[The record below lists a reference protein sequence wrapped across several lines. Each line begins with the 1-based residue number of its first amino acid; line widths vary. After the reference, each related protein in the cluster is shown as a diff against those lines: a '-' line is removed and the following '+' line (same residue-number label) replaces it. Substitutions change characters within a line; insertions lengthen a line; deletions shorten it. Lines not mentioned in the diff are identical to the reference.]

1 MSEQKN
7 VLVICQT
14 AAGQMYLGVL
24 LKRIWF
30 RSILVKT
37 VEEGIQNAQENHFSL
52 ILFDGDMLDQNMA
65 PAVSLLRNDPSVKD
79 IPLVVFLTGEKGKSS
94 ESLLARG
101 CSAVITKPL
110 DMSLVYS
117 VLARLSGQER
127 QVPRVPARI
136 RVEIEEKKPE
146 KYLTCINIS
155 EGGMYLRTIDPL
167 TEKGILHLKFTL
179 PRDTAEIEATTEVI
193 RTESLGIRIETEPG
207 MALRFMDI
215 SGENRGRIRNFVQ
228 WELTG
233 DLDWKATI

>member
-24 LKRIWF
+24 LKRIWYK
-30 RSILVKT
+30 SILAKT
-37 VEEGIQNAQENHFSL
+37 VEEGIHYAGENPFSL
-52 ILFDGDMLDQNMA
+52 IVFDADMPDRDRDQA
-65 PAVSLLRNDPSVKD
+65 ISLLRSEPSVKD
-79 IPLVVFLTGEKGKSS
+79 IPLVVFLTSEKGKSS

-117 VLARLSGQER
+117 ILARLSGQER
-127 QVPRVPARI
+127 QVPRVPTRI
-136 RVEIEEKKPE
+136 RVEIEEKTPE
-146 KYLTCINIS
+146 KYLTCFNIS
-155 EGGMYLRTIDPL
+155 EGGMYLRTIDALP
-167 TEKGILHLKFTL
+167 EKGTLRLKFIL
-179 PRDTAEIEATTEVI
+179 PRDTAEIQTTSEVI
-193 RTESLGIRIETEPG
+193 RTESLGTRIETEPG
-207 MALRFMDI
+207 MALRFVDI
-215 SGENRGRIRNFVQ
+215 SEENRSRIRNFVQ

>member
-24 LKRIWF
+24 LKRIWYK
-30 RSILVKT
+30 SILAKT
-37 VEEGIQNAQENHFSL
+37 VEEGIHYAGENPFSL
-52 ILFDGDMLDQNMA
+52 IVFDADMPDRDRDQA
-65 PAVSLLRNDPSVKD
+65 ISLLRSEPSVKD
-79 IPLVVFLTGEKGKSS
+79 IPLVVFLTSEKGKSS

-117 VLARLSGQER
+117 ILARLSGQER
-127 QVPRVPARI
+127 QVPRVPTRI
-136 RVEIEEKKPE
+136 RVEIEEKTPE

-155 EGGMYLRTIDPL
+155 EGGMYLRTIDALP
-167 TEKGILHLKFTL
+167 EKGTLRLKFIL
-179 PRDTAEIEATTEVI
+179 PRDTAEIQTTSEVI
-193 RTESLGIRIETEPG
+193 RTESLGTRIETEPG
-207 MALRFMDI
+207 MALRFVDI
-215 SGENRGRIRNFVQ
+215 SEENRSRIRNFVQ

>member
-1 MSEQKN
+1 MSEKKN

-24 LKRIWF
+24 LKRIWYK
-30 RSILVKT
+30 SILAKT
-37 VEEGIQNAQENHFSL
+37 VEEGIHYAGENPFSL
-52 ILFDGDMLDQNMA
+52 IVFDADMLDQDMD
-65 PAVSLLRNDPSVKD
+65 PAISLLRSEPSVKD
-79 IPLVVFLTGEKGKSS
+79 IPLVVFLTSEKGKSS

-127 QVPRVPARI
+127 QVPRVPTRI
-136 RVEIEEKKPE
+136 RVEIEEQTPE

-155 EGGMYLRTIDPL
+155 EGGVYLRTIEPL
-167 TEKGILHLKFTL
+167 PEKRALHLKFIL
-179 PRDTAEIEATTEVI
+179 PRDTTEIKATAEVV
-193 RTESLGIRIETEPG
+193 RTESLGIQIETEPG
-207 MALRFMDI
+207 MALQFTDI
-215 SGENRGRIRNFVQ
+215 SEENRLRIRNYIQ

-233 DLDWKATI
+233 DLDWEATI

>member
-1 MSEQKN
+1 MAEKKS

-24 LKRIWF
+24 LKRIWYK
-30 RSILVKT
+30 SILAKT
-37 VEEGIQNAQENHFSL
+37 VEEGIHHAGENPFSL
-52 ILFDGDMLDQNMA
+52 IVFDVDMLDQDMD
-65 PAVSLLRNDPSVKD
+65 PAVSLLRSEPSVKE
-79 IPLVVFLTGEKGKSS
+79 IPLVVFLTSEKGKSS

-127 QVPRVPARI
+127 QVPRVPTRI
-136 RVEIEEKKPE
+136 RVEVEEQTPE

-155 EGGMYLRTIDPL
+155 EGGVYLRTIEPL
-167 TEKGILHLKFTL
+167 PEKGSLHLKFIL
-179 PRDTAEIEATTEVI
+179 PSDTAEIQAAAEVV
-193 RTESLGIRIETEPG
+193 RTESLGIQIETEPG
-207 MALRFMDI
+207 MALQFIDI
-215 SGENRGRIRNFVQ
+215 SEENRSRIRNFVQ

-233 DLDWKATI
+233 DLDWEATI

>member
-1 MSEQKN
+1 MSGKLN

-24 LKRIWF
+24 LKRIWYK
-30 RSILVKT
+30 SILAKT
-37 VEEGIQNAQENHFSL
+37 VEEGIHYAGENPFSL
-52 ILFDGDMLDQNMA
+52 IVFDADMPDQDRES
-65 PAVSLLRNDPSVKD
+65 AVSLLRSDPSVKD
-79 IPLVVFLTGEKGKSS
+79 LPLVVFLTSEKGKSS

-101 CSAVITKPL
+101 CAAVITKPL
-110 DMSLVYS
+110 DMALVYN

-127 QVPRVPARI
+127 QAPRVPTRI
-136 RVEIEEKKPE
+136 RVEIEEKTPE

-167 TEKGILHLKFTL
+167 PEKGILHQKFIL
-179 PRDTAEIEATTEVI
+179 PRDTSEIEATAEVI
-193 RTESLGIRIETEPG
+193 RTESLGIQIETEPG
-207 MALRFMDI
+207 MALRFTEI
-215 SGENRGRIRNFVQ
+215 SEEDRLRIRNYIQ

>member
-24 LKRIWF
+24 LKRIWYK
-30 RSILVKT
+30 SILAKT
-37 VEEGIQNAQENHFSL
+37 VEEGIHYAGENPFSL
-52 ILFDGDMLDQNMA
+52 IVFDTDMPDRDRDQA
-65 PAVSLLRNDPSVKD
+65 ISLLRSEPSVKD
-79 IPLVVFLTGEKGKSS
+79 IPLVVFLTSEKGKSS

-117 VLARLSGQER
+117 ILARLSGQER
-127 QVPRVPARI
+127 QVPRVPTRI
-136 RVEIEEKKPE
+136 RVEIEEKTPE

-155 EGGMYLRTIDPL
+155 EGGMYLRTIDALP
-167 TEKGILHLKFTL
+167 EKGTLRLKFIL
-179 PRDTAEIEATTEVI
+179 PRDTAEIQTTSEVI
-193 RTESLGIRIETEPG
+193 RTESLGTRIETEPG
-207 MALRFMDI
+207 MALRFVDI
-215 SGENRGRIRNFVQ
+215 SEENRSRIRNFVQ

>member
-1 MSEQKN
+1 MSEKKN

-24 LKRIWF
+24 LKRIWYK
-30 RSILVKT
+30 SILAKT
-37 VEEGIQNAQENHFSL
+37 VEEGIHYAGENPFAL
-52 ILFDGDMLDQNMA
+52 IVFDADMLDQDMD
-65 PAVSLLRNDPSVKD
+65 PAISLLRSEPSVKD
-79 IPLVVFLTGEKGKSS
+79 IPLVVFLTSEKGESS

-110 DMSLVYS
+110 DMALVYS

-127 QVPRVPARI
+127 QVPRVPTRI
-136 RVEIEEKKPE
+136 RVEIEEQTPE

-155 EGGMYLRTIDPL
+155 EGGVYLRTIEPL
-167 TEKGILHLKFTL
+167 PEKGSLRLKFIL
-179 PRDTAEIEATTEVI
+179 PRDTAEIQATAEVI
-193 RTESLGIRIETEPG
+193 RTESLGTQIETEPG
-207 MALRFMDI
+207 MALQFIDI
-215 SGENRGRIRNFVQ
+215 SEENRSRIRNFVQ

>member
-24 LKRIWF
+24 LKRIWYK
-30 RSILVKT
+30 SILAKT
-37 VEEGIQNAQENHFSL
+37 VEEGIHYAGENPFSL
-52 ILFDGDMLDQNMA
+52 IVFDADMPDRDRD
-65 PAVSLLRNDPSVKD
+65 PAISLLRSEPSVKD
-79 IPLVVFLTGEKGKSS
+79 IPLVVFLTSEKGKSS

-117 VLARLSGQER
+117 ILARLSGQER
-127 QVPRVPARI
+127 QVPRVPTRI
-136 RVEIEEKKPE
+136 RVEIEEKTPE

-155 EGGMYLRTIDPL
+155 EGGVYLRTIDPL
-167 TEKGILHLKFTL
+167 PEKRGLHLKFTL
-179 PRDTAEIEATTEVI
+179 PLDTDKIEATGEVV
-193 RTESLGIRIETEPG
+193 RTEALGIQIEIEPG
-207 MALRFMDI
+207 MALRFTDI
-215 SGENRGRIRNFVQ
+215 SKADRLRVRNYIQ

-233 DLDWKATI
+233 

>member
-1 MSEQKN
+1 MSEKMN

-24 LKRIWF
+24 LKRIWYK
-30 RSILVKT
+30 SILAKT
-37 VEEGIQNAQENHFSL
+37 VEEGIHYAGENPFSL
-52 ILFDGDMLDQNMA
+52 IVFDADMPDQDRES
-65 PAVSLLRNDPSVKD
+65 AVSLLRSDPSVKD
-79 IPLVVFLTGEKGKSS
+79 LPLVVFLTSEKGQSS

-110 DMSLVYS
+110 DMALVYN

-127 QVPRVPARI
+127 QAPRVPTRI
-136 RVEIEEKKPE
+136 RVEIKEKIPE

-167 TEKGILHLKFTL
+167 PEKGSLHLKLIL
-179 PRDTAEIEATTEVI
+179 PRDTVEIEATAEVI
-193 RTESLGIRIETEPG
+193 RTEALGIQIEIEPG
-207 MALRFMDI
+207 MALRFTEI
-215 SGENRGRIRNFVQ
+215 SGENRIRIRNYVQ

-233 DLDWKATI
+233 DLDWQAAI

>member
-24 LKRIWF
+24 LKRIWYK
-30 RSILVKT
+30 SILAKT
-37 VEEGIQNAQENHFSL
+37 VEEGIHYAGENPFSL
-52 ILFDGDMLDQNMA
+52 IVFDTDMPDRDRDQA
-65 PAVSLLRNDPSVKD
+65 ISLLRSEPSVKD
-79 IPLVVFLTGEKGKSS
+79 IPLVVFLTSEKGKSS

-117 VLARLSGQER
+117 ILARLSGQER
-127 QVPRVPARI
+127 QVPRVPTRI
-136 RVEIEEKKPE
+136 RVEIEEKTPE

-155 EGGMYLRTIDPL
+155 EGGVYLRTIDPL
-167 TEKGILHLKFTL
+167 PEKRGLHLKFTL
-179 PRDTAEIEATTEVI
+179 PLDTEKIEATGEVV
-193 RTESLGIRIETEPG
+193 RTEALGIQIEIEPG
-207 MALRFMDI
+207 MALRFVDI
-215 SGENRGRIRNFVQ
+215 SEENRSRIRNFVQ

>member
-1 MSEQKN
+1 MSEKLN

-24 LKRIWF
+24 LKRIWYK
-30 RSILVKT
+30 SILAKT
-37 VEEGIQNAQENHFSL
+37 VEEGIHYAGENPFSL
-52 ILFDGDMLDQNMA
+52 IVFDTDMPDRDRDQA
-65 PAVSLLRNDPSVKD
+65 ISLLRSEPSVKD
-79 IPLVVFLTGEKGKSS
+79 IPLVVFLTSEKGKSS

-117 VLARLSGQER
+117 ILARLSGQER
-127 QVPRVPARI
+127 QVPRVPTRI
-136 RVEIEEKKPE
+136 RVEIEEKTPE

-155 EGGMYLRTIDPL
+155 EGGMYLRTIDALP
-167 TEKGILHLKFTL
+167 EKGTLRLKFIL
-179 PRDTAEIEATTEVI
+179 PRDTAEIQTTSEVI
-193 RTESLGIRIETEPG
+193 RTESLGTRIETEPG
-207 MALRFMDI
+207 MALRFVDI
-215 SGENRGRIRNFVQ
+215 SEENRSRIRNFVQ